1 MGNEDTLSGFPV
13 KEAVPA
19 LVSDERERERE
30 REGEGEGEG
39 ERGEGEGGRVPVS
52 LYYCFIVM
60 LDSLAFNGTQF

>member
-19 LVSDERERERE
+19 LVSDERERIL
-30 REGEGEGEG
+30 
-39 ERGEGEGGRVPVS
+39 VS
-52 LYYCFIVM
+52 LCYCFILI